1 MKFRLAAIAA
11 AVAATLALAAC
22 GGGGNDGNGFAPI
35 GVLPSPPPAP
45 APAPTPPPAEP
56 PAPAPA
62 PATSTFLYEQL
73 PYPADGGAFL
83 NDLNTEGTK
92 GFRFL
97 GALTDAQSGAGANV
111 YYKTGS
117 ITYVYE
123 TKATPTDASAF
134 LAQANE
140 AGGRGYRWAGA
151 SSVNNV
157 PVMIYRKESGT
168 DATYT
173 YRTEAAAAS
182 RSEFITRGNAQGAD
196 GYFNTAPAYVF
207 GSAMVAVFEK
217 SSSGNSTFAYE
228 VKDNASD
235 VGATLAQFE
244 EAGARGFRFRGP
256 YSFGNIFAKDL
267 SQSSTFTYQAL
278 VPKDTLSAELEQSN
292 TLGADGFALIGPMIV
307 NSQTRN
313 YYYKATNCTG
323 PALCMP
329 TSPFGV

>member
-1 MKFRLAAIAA
+1 MKFRLAAVAA

-22 GGGGNDGNGFAPI
+22 GGGGNDGNSFAPI
-35 GVLPSPPPAP
+35 GVLPPPPPAP
-45 APAPTPPPAEP
+45 APPPAEP
-56 PAPAPA
+56 PAPAPAPA
-62 PATSTFLYEQL
+62 PATSTFLYEQV
-73 PYPADGGAFL
+73 PYPADDAAFL
-83 NDLNTEGTK
+83 NDLNTEGAK

-97 GALTDAQSGAGANV
+97 GALTAAQSGAGANV
-111 YYKTGS
+111 YYKTGD

-123 TKATPTDASAF
+123 TKAAPADADAF
-134 LAQANE
+134 VAQANE

-157 PVMIYRKESGT
+157 PVMIYRKDSGT

-182 RSEFITRGNAQGAD
+182 RSDFITRANAQGAE
-196 GYFNTAPAYVF
+196 GYFNTAPAYGF

-217 SSSGNSTFAYE
+217 SSVGNSTFAYE
-228 VKDNASD
+228 VKDDASD
-235 VGATLAQFE
+235 VDATLAQFE

-278 VPKDTLSAELEQSN
+278 VPKDTLAEEIEQSN
-292 TLGADGFALIGPMIV
+292 TVGADGFALIGPMAV

-313 YYYKATNCTG
+313 YYYKASNCTG

-329 TSPFGV
+329 TSPFGP

>member
-45 APAPTPPPAEP
+45 APAPAPPPAEP

-168 DATYT
+168 D
-173 YRTEAAAAS
+173 
-182 RSEFITRGNAQGAD
+182 
-196 GYFNTAPAYVF
+196 TAPAYVF